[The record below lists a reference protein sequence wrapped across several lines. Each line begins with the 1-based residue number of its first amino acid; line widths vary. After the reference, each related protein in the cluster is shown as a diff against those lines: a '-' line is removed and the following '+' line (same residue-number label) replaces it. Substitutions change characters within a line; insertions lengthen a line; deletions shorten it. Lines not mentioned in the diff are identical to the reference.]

1 MALAAR
7 DAGIQRLFVPADSAP
22 EATLAEG
29 LTVYPL
35 ETVEQL
41 AAHLTG
47 QSPITPA
54 PPWSGRPDALP
65 LPDFAEV
72 RGQEPVKRALEIAA
86 AGGHNLL
93 MVGPPGSGKS
103 MLARRFPSI
112 LPPLSQRE
120 ALEATQIHSVMGLTT
135 KEHPLLTQR
144 PFRAPHHTIS
154 AGRHGRRR
162 ESLSQAGRNLP
173 GPPWGSLSG

>member
-1 MALAAR
+1 
-7 DAGIQRLFVPADSAP
+7 
-22 EATLAEG
+22 
-29 LTVYPL
+29 
-35 ETVEQL
+35 
-41 AAHLTG
+41 
-47 QSPITPA
+47 
-54 PPWSGRPDALP
+54 
-65 LPDFAEV
+65 
-72 RGQEPVKRALEIAA
+72 
-86 AGGHNLL
+86 

-154 AGRHGRRR
+154 AGGGNPYPRPGEISLAHHGVLFLD
-162 ESLSQAGRNLP
+162 ELP
-173 GPPWGSLSG
+173 EFHKDVIEVLRQPMEEGVISVVRSCRVRDLPL